1 MCYKKSYFMILY
13 IVPLPFVASSYI
25 STSSN
30 SRGVLNGVG
39 FEPPKP
45 HIPIFLMV
53 TLLPWM
59 LMALE
64 LSILLY
70 RFTGSQF
77 PGIARTG
84 MLKELISFRISSASS
99 GGPKSVISPVSTIR
113 STGFSLRYSD
123 DLRVFTVNIAYC
135 KDFHR

>member
-1 MCYKKSYFMILY
+1 MAF
-13 IVPLPFVASSYI
+13 FASSYI

-45 HIPIFLMV
+45 HIPMFLMV
-53 TLLPWM
+53 TLLPCM
-59 LMALE
+59 FMALE

-84 MLKELISFRISSASS
+84 MSKEPISFSISSASS
-99 GGPKSVISPVSTIR
+99 GGPKSVISPVMIMR
-113 STGFSLRYSD
+113 STGYF
-123 DLRVFTVNIAYC
+123 
-135 KDFHR
+135 